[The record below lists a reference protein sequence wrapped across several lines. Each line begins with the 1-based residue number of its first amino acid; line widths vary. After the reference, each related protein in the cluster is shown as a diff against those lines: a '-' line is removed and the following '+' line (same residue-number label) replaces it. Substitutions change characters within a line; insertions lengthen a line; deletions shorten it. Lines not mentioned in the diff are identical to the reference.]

1 MASSK
6 VTEVLAVTAAKLA
19 DLMETA
25 DVWTFPYN
33 QIGQHVSHNPVSG
46 AVYSGVNRLFLAAAT
61 AAFGYERGAYAT
73 YRQWQ
78 DAECQVRKGEKGVK
92 IVRGFRFK
100 CCPDAPANDREEC
113 YCGEPR
119 RTSLALHTVFNAGQ
133 VEGDPPV
140 DDRFDTPAPGW
151 DYQSVQEVFS
161 HLGANWRE
169 AAGIPCYRPSEDL
182 IVTPPPAAFTDPG
195 EYACTV
201 AHEFVHW
208 SGHPSRVGRWEE
220 GQPGCDGA
228 EEYLDERRG
237 EEEII
242 AELGA
247 QVVVNSLG
255 LEHAPL
261 INSAA
266 YLKHWA
272 ARLRGEEGPR
282 LLTRFSGLAHKAASY
297 IVEGIETARQTVEQN
312 RERQQP
318 VEVRPAGPEQLTIT
332 PEETV
337 PVAAQAAPSP
347 EERPPTMEEFIKE
360 ALTNPPGLEE
370 ETASL
375 GEETGRLE
383 SDDYV
388 PAYIP
393 PPPEETR
400 TKVGKWLVEQFD
412 DPRAVP
418 FYSEFLDVPPA
429 GLTGAVPDPSPEDIQ
444 AVKQW
449 WTDMALAEP
458 TPIPGEV
465 EEALAEINQMLN
477 PGDEGLQVEKA
488 DSGWLINSLPR
499 PESVT
504 LEPLDV

>member
-25 DVWTFPYN
+25 EVWTEPYN

-61 AAFGYERGAYAT
+61 AAFRYERGAYAT

-113 YCGEPR
+113 HCGEPR

-133 VEGDPPV
+133 VDGDPPV
-140 DDRFDTPAPGW
+140 DDRFDTPAPEW
-151 DYQSVQEVFS
+151 DYQSIQEAFS
-161 HLGANWRE
+161 HLGANWRDG
-169 AAGIPCYRPSEDL
+169 AGIPCYRPSEDA
-182 IVTPPPAAFTDPG
+182 IVTPPPAGFVSPG

-201 AHEFVHW
+201 AHEFIHW
-208 SGHPSRVGRWEE
+208 AGHPSRCGRWEE
-220 GQPGCDGA
+220 GHPGCDGA

-266 YLKHWA
+266 YLKYWA
-272 ARLRGEEGPR
+272 DQLRGEEGPR
-282 LLTRFSGLAHKAASY
+282 LLTRFSGQAHKAATY
-297 IVEGIETARQTVEQN
+297 IVEGIENGRQNLERN
-312 RERQQP
+312 REREQP
-318 VEVRPAGPEQLTIT
+318 AEVRPAGPEQLTIT
-332 PEETV
+332 PNERV
-337 PVAAQAAPSP
+337 PIAAQAVPPAP
-347 EERPPTMEEFIKE
+347 EEKQKPVRETIETLMNPDGTFAE
-360 ALTNPPGLEE
+360 ADSLETDSYLPGH
-370 ETASL
+370 
-375 GEETGRLE
+375 
-383 SDDYV
+383 V
-388 PAYIP
+388 
-393 PPPEETR
+393 PPPEEETR
-400 TKVGKWLVEQFD
+400 VKVGKWLVEQFD
-412 DPRAVP
+412 DPQAVP
-418 FYSEFLDVPPA
+418 FYSEFLQVTP
-429 GLTGAVPDPSPEDIQ
+429 GRLTGPAPAPSGADIQ

-458 TPIPGEV
+458 NPLPGEV
-465 EEALAEINQMLN
+465 EEALAEINQMLT
-477 PGDEGLQVEKA
+477 PGGVQVEKA
-488 DSGWLINSLPR
+488 DNGGWLINSPPR